1 MRLIRRACVLAW
13 RDYLHERLLSAC
25 AVLSLAAVLAPLL
38 VLYGVKFGVLATLT
52 DRLKNDPRN
61 LEISPV
67 ASGRYTPE
75 FLADLARRPDVAFVL
90 PRTRAI
96 SATMELAAGEGL
108 QRRVLNVSLEPTAP
122 GDPLLDRHLPAASAT
137 LEGQHTGVVLS
148 ASAARKLHLGPG
160 DAVIGRVERAYR
172 GAPQSARVPLTV
184 TAVLPLEAEQ
194 KDVAFVPLPLQE
206 ATEDYRDG
214 RAAPAF
220 GWPGEAR
227 PDGPRLY
234 PSFRLYAR
242 SLQDVAALR
251 ALFTEQGLDV
261 YTRAEEIAAVTNL
274 DTSLTLIFG
283 LIAAAAGLGFLAS
296 TASNALAGVRRKEKY
311 LGIIR
316 LTGYST
322 PAIMAFPLFQSLL
335 TGALGTLLASV
346 LYLGAAT
353 IIDHLFASSLQGVE
367 HICLL
372 LPRHFAA
379 ALGLVVLLSLTASVL
394 PAARAARIEPSEV
407 IRDV

>member
-1 MRLIRRACVLAW
+1 MRLICRACVLAW

-38 VLYGVKFGVLATLT
+38 VLYGVKFGVLTTMT
-52 DRLKNDPRN
+52 DRLRNDPRN

-67 ASGRYTPE
+67 AGGRYTPE
-75 FLADLARRPDVAFVL
+75 FLANLAERSDVAFVL

-108 QRRVLNVSLEPTAP
+108 RRRVLNVSLEPTAT
-122 GDPLLDRHLPAASAT
+122 GDPLLARHLPTATVAPENRSAS
-137 LEGQHTGVVLS
+137 VVLS
-148 ASAARKLHLGPG
+148 ASAARKLRLRPG
-160 DAVIGRVERAYR
+160 DAVHGRVERTFQ
-172 GAPQSARVPLTV
+172 GTPQSAGVPLTV

-194 KDVAFVPLPLQE
+194 KDVAFVPLPLLE

-214 RAAPAF
+214 RSAPAF

-242 SLQDVAALR
+242 TLEDVAALR
-251 ALFTEQGLDV
+251 RVFTRQGLEV

-274 DTSLTLIFG
+274 DTSLTVIFG
-283 LIAAAAGLGFLAS
+283 LIVAAAGIGFLAS
-296 TASNALAGVRRKEKY
+296 TAGNALAGVRRKEKY

-335 TGALGTLLASV
+335 TGALGTALAAG
-346 LYLGAAT
+346 LYLGAAA
-353 IIDHLFASSLQGVE
+353 IIDHLFAADLQGVE

-379 ALGLVVLLSLTASVL
+379 ALGLVLLLSLTAGVQ
-394 PAARAARIEPSEV
+394 PAFRAARIDPSEV
-407 IRDV
+407 VKDV